1 MVLTVSSHSL
11 QESSRTHSTFV
22 RWASNGSAS
31 VQHSCNASESKER
44 KMADLEVLLLK
55 ERLLALTLSSYST
68 TAGAEQAYHSTFVRW
83 TFSRHFSAT
92 PNCSASE
99 IKGRGMADLEVVLK
113 NEHLLARHRSIT
125 CITALVAQTQ
135 PVNWFWSLNMN
146 TQIEGAGGEAQ
157 CHGDVENE
165 HPPSS
170 DASRKQHLT
179 HNWNC
184 ATDCDDTHGYVS
196 IPRGKEASGGV

>member
-55 ERLLALTLSSYST
+55 ERLLALTLSSHST

-83 TFSRHFSAT
+83 TFSHFSAT

-146 TQIEGAGGEAQ
+146 TQIEGAGGEA
-157 CHGDVENE
+157 HSVSEMLRMST
-165 HPPSS
+165 HPLPTPRASS
-170 DASRKQHLT
+170 TLPTTGTATPTVTT
-179 HNWNC
+179 HT
-184 ATDCDDTHGYVS
+184 AT
-196 IPRGKEASGGV
+196 